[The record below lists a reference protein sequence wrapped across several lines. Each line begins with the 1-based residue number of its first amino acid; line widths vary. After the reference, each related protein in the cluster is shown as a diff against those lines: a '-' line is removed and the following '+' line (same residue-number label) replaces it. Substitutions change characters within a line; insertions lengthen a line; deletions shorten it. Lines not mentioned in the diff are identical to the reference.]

1 MLTLQQLLES
11 DSIATIVAKLNQ
23 NFQSLT
29 LSNGGP
35 QGIIGRQGIPG
46 LPGRVGPHG
55 PTGPQGPTGTIAG
68 IIPFSAIPGTG
79 TTAGPDPSVD
89 SGPNYGK
96 VGPWPQ
102 SSWQW
107 LKYYHSN
114 GVTIYGVPHVGGQTP
129 RPNDIYIDHANNG
142 YWKFLNQPDEP
153 GAHNEL
159 AAPPYTNQGAY
170 SAAGIGVGTYPN
182 LGVGLGW
189 VGSGWYYYPTGDAGT
204 ANLTTVWL
212 QDTSTYL
219 LSNMGA
225 TGQTGP
231 YGKGAYE
238 NTGELE
244 IPNARLITKY
254 GTVWITSGN
263 DATDTNVSYA
273 DKDTSTIGLW
283 GAGSGNARSQPAR
296 NNSGI
301 DRLLFKMSLD
311 GLPYLSN
318 IEARGIV
325 TGGQMSGY
333 PDTVY
338 PQKWIQDTPLPDPR
352 IGQQMIDTPYWVSP
366 QYGLSLEKYT
376 PLLFLTQRDDTKA
389 VSFGTYGSLG
399 IYMYTDTTSDDE
411 SVPAIPDGLYG
422 AGTTVVNNNVSK
434 TIHLFT
440 SRYSVDPLT
449 MFQDNFSAI
458 TSASTKNYGEM
469 LLDFR
474 RVTASNQYVC
484 SLPTDLKLS
493 SDYISGT
500 TLSTQY
506 YDENNGANV
515 NYKFKTNQ
523 GYISAINGKAV
534 TGASTTA
541 DYWEYGLG
549 GNTLAQYNNGNGG
562 THDTQSGTS
571 GMRTRRSWYGS
582 SVLSTKPSDWNG
594 GTLYGEDNYIRV
606 AGMMER
612 GRRSLF
618 TTALNKTAFLSEL
631 IFYTSG
637 FTKTNASL
645 PLYPGITNDEVNPSL
660 NEHRS
665 LPSLYVSPFTNIGI
679 GTFVGG
685 HLAANDQG
693 PLEPS
698 ARLHVHL
705 KETDTINDPTE
716 TYKILS
722 AGSGNYATLPRKT
735 FAVAAFT
742 GDIDTGITKG
752 NIDILFGSLSS
763 QTNELVNINSALP
776 VNTVKPLTGDKQLRN
791 AIRSEA
797 WSNTNVSTLRLGA
810 QPFAAPNSIG
820 RTAVDAFRNEFQIA
834 LHPLNVS
841 ATDLTSSLT
850 SITGVGIHNMFPR
863 ARVHFFGK
871 NTYNESEYGAQ
882 LWTPGLMSNNI
893 GTSFPY
899 YGANS
904 VNTASANQV
913 IIDYIGDS
921 YKYPVGLY
929 EYQYYVFNIA
939 GSNPV
944 TTGLASPNS
953 AVYPSREI
961 LSPTRFAVPYGA
973 PASINLSYPST
984 NPQVVYNNS
993 YKHGGAENAWW
1004 EPSSFIGFNLYRDL
1018 SNADG
1023 NSTGDNRDNTRWIL
1037 GTQGTDGLNHG
1048 NNGGA
1053 AIISSNTGE
1062 LGIITIPRGR
1072 DGGRAYEEWEQRGLG
1087 TRDVLNQM
1095 KIIFDKNGNIAIGN
1109 AAGWDLDAYPSLTL
1123 NKTTGYLNYV
1133 PFASPLTG
1141 VPASA
1146 LNASTYV
1153 YSLQTSGAR
1162 RYGGVNYT
1170 QIGLPADILTYST
1183 AANVNKNSSSAEYV
1197 RIEVGAEKAWS
1208 RDGRMAQKLGYGYPI
1223 NSTITISGSLI
1234 AKYVR
1239 NNYVTSSANSWVITT
1254 DAEGRIINNQLTF
1267 NITPTS
1273 TPTTPVLTDF
1283 IVIFPHP
1290 TEFNTGGP
1298 LSGISG
1304 APSSFTAPAGAIA
1317 AEWWGM
1323 STDTPVF
1330 GNLTLNS
1337 KAIEAGSNTTGWD
1350 ILFIPTTDTR
1360 GSANVRLNNFVYGEG
1375 FGFSGT
1381 SSQAA
1386 TGVPRPNTEG
1396 DYTKNLVRQKRQES
1410 PKLILS
1416 FLEKT
1421 PNTFEAENRLGAG
1434 TDPYLKVNTVIQS
1447 AQNEAAL
1454 REYWIPKTDN
1464 TGGTFMVFTDHFG
1477 KKEKDSGFD
1486 DESIV
1491 IGQSTPG
1498 NETTRVGLHLEEVV
1512 TQEFLAGYSGTG
1524 VIDVDSSIITE
1535 QSFLISENSRP
1546 VDFYPGYVRYYNR
1559 SYNYLQQEAVF
1570 ANTTYGQLVD
1580 IGPTVVPPAS
1590 GAPTTSTTTGGSTLI
1605 SPNKSTYKIAATQPL
1620 NTAPPLLSGS
1630 SAFSRTIGT
1639 MRPYNC
1645 AKTTAGTNV
1654 LNYLYGFQS
1663 GGTTAAAYTQPALKN
1678 NSFVTNSVT
1687 GDPFL
1692 WSDYTGVI
1700 TIATSGNYE
1709 FKYAFSSASVS
1720 RCDNNTMVCDSGSVR
1735 FQQDEYRDVSLN
1747 LYVNGNYENNVL
1759 IAFSSN
1765 GSTTCPPTGQ
1775 PNIKSPGSGDRT
1787 YTAYLSAG
1795 ATIKLEYDFR
1805 GQARYQCYGVG
1816 GDTCGSN
1823 NSYISNYNHTGNITF
1838 SLKSLD
1844 AECDNTPINGQP
1856 TIAIGGTIAESGWNA
1871 LFQKPEDI
1879 YYSCPAHT
1887 MINVYD
1893 TISANSGTHN
1903 GSIARHLSTGSN
1915 AKYIQFERQP
1925 IAHEYDGVKITIDI
1939 AARTPNDKKRY
1950 TTDNKD
1956 LILRFLQSGYD
1967 LASITSNTGGVPNI
1981 YVNGVTNKDVLYGV
1995 IPGKLTTEGRS
2006 DFVYTGTLN
2015 NVVDGVRTANAIT
2028 GIWVY
2033 DGTVELYM
2041 TKSTWES
2048 GGSGNPYWAL
2058 CGAFFTKGTG
2068 QFTSDNNYATISGEH
2083 WLIDRLQITFEE
2095 LVSNTTA
2102 ATATSTTTTTIP
2114 NSATGAGGGA
2124 NRSSIRRNIDHFYS
2138 IYSPDANYDNGWNT
2152 LDNTENAPVI
2162 DNAASSIRM
2171 KRINS
2176 EFALVDFNITVRV
2189 DNPYLGETA
2198 ADSLIDFGSPRFT
2211 QYLRFTYVPDEAFW
2225 NEDQYRQDIA
2235 QDLFGNGM
2243 WFSNWSSYKNWLSGT
2258 AIVGDDT
2265 LNLQGGANL
2274 GQLGSRKT
2282 YGGDSVGFQPQ
2293 NVSSD
2298 WSPTFNDENVD
2309 RINYRSPF
2317 GRTWNGNILEMLSFQ
2332 NRSVWQE
2339 MAILRGSTNYG
2350 ILSDPLGN
2358 INGNGS
2364 ANAGPGQSV
2373 FSAFGGD
2380 GRMLRLANTVFNL
2393 TGSVSTA
2400 EKPQKQK
2407 AFAGFLGGMHAMWGN
2422 QAFERNTNVQWRM
2435 SPTYNYIADQTVE
2448 TAQDRN
2454 NGFSL
2459 EVQFSKPILHVDTP
2473 LGIGIYGGFDA
2484 DGTNT
2489 VQPYRF
2495 LTVSGQGMVRYAE
2508 TIKDPLPT
2516 VRTYDEY
2523 TKSLY
2528 E

>member
-114 GVTIYGVPHVGGQTP
+114 GVTIDGVPYVGGATP

-153 GAHNEL
+153 GAHDENAL
-159 AAPPYTNQGAY
+159 PPYTQQGAY

-204 ANLTTVWL
+204 ENLTTVWT

-219 LSNMGA
+219 LSDIGA

-231 YGKGAYE
+231 YSAGGYQ
-238 NTGELE
+238 NNGSLE
-244 IPNARLITKY
+244 IPNARLISKY

-263 DATDTNVSYA
+263 DATDDNVSNGE
-273 DKDTSTIGLW
+273 KDTSTIGLW
-283 GAGSGNARSQPAR
+283 GWGSGTNKSQPAR

-318 IEARGIV
+318 IAVRGILANATV
-325 TGGQMSGY
+325 SPY

-338 PQKWIQDTPLPDPR
+338 PQKWDQSTG
-352 IGQQMIDTPYWVSP
+352 IGELMELSPYWVKP
-366 QYGLSLEKYT
+366 QYGLSLDQYT
-376 PLLFLTQRDDTKA
+376 PLLFLTQRDDT
-389 VSFGTYGSLG
+389 VTNPLNGTYGSLG
-399 IYMYTDTTSDDE
+399 IYMYTDTITKDE
-411 SVPAIPDGLYG
+411 TVPTIPDGLYG
-422 AGTTVVNNNVSK
+422 IGSTVVNNNVSK
-434 TIHLFT
+434 TIHLFS
-440 SRYSVDPLT
+440 SRYSVDPIV
-449 MFQDNFSAI
+449 MFQNDFNII
-458 TSASTKNYGEM
+458 TSDSTRNYGEM

-493 SDYISGT
+493 SDYVAGDYPAAGDADVR
-500 TLSTQY
+500 Y

-515 NYKFKTNQ
+515 DYKFKTNQ
-523 GYISAINGKAV
+523 GYISTINGKAV

-549 GNTLAQYNNGNGG
+549 GNTLAQYDNGNGG
-562 THDTQSGTS
+562 THDILSGLN
-571 GMRTRRSWYGS
+571 GMSTRRAWYGS

-594 GTLYGEDNYIRV
+594 TTLPGQDDYIRV

-612 GRRSLF
+612 GRRQAYNLDDSGY
-618 TTALNKTAFLSEL
+618 LNTSFLSEL

-645 PLYPGITNDEVNPSL
+645 PNYPGITNDEVNPSL
-660 NEHRS
+660 NEHKS

-685 HLAANDQG
+685 YLAANDQG
-693 PLEPS
+693 PLEP
-698 ARLHVHL
+698 AGKLHVHL
-705 KETDTINDPTE
+705 KETTGLTDPSQ
-716 TYKILS
+716 TYNVLS
-722 AGSGNYATLPRKT
+722 AGSGNYSTLPNKT
-735 FAVAAFT
+735 YAVAAFT
-742 GDIDTGITKG
+742 GDINQSTKKG
-752 NIDILFGSLSS
+752 NIDILLGALSS
-763 QTNELVNINSALP
+763 QSLDYIAGNEAP
-776 VNTVKPLTGDKQLRN
+776 VNLMRPLGVGNQIRN

-797 WSNTNVSTLRLGA
+797 WSINNVSTLRLGA
-810 QPFAAPNSIG
+810 QPFAAAKSIG
-820 RTAVDAFRNEFQIA
+820 RTTVNAFRNEFQIA
-834 LHPLNVS
+834 LHPLNVN

-882 LWTPGLMSNNI
+882 LWTPGNMSSTI

-939 GSNPV
+939 NSNPT
-944 TTGLASPNS
+944 TTGLTSPNS

-973 PASINLSYPST
+973 PDYVNLAYPST
-984 NPQVVYNNS
+984 GPQTVYNNS
-993 YKHGGAENAWW
+993 YKHGGTQNAWW

-1023 NSTGDNRDNTRWIL
+1023 NTAGDNRDTTRWIL
-1037 GTQGTDGLNHG
+1037 GTQGTDGLSHG

-1053 AIISSNTGE
+1053 GIISSNTGE

-1109 AAGWDLDAYPSLTL
+1109 AAGWDLDAYPSTVM
-1123 NKTTGYLNYV
+1123 NQSTGYLNYV
-1133 PFASPLTG
+1133 PNVSPLTG

-1146 LNASTYV
+1146 LNASNYV
-1153 YSLQTSGAR
+1153 YTLQTSGGR

-1170 QIGLPADILTYST
+1170 GISLPADTLAFST
-1183 AANVNKNSSSAEYV
+1183 ASQVNVNATLPEYI
-1197 RIEVGAEKAWS
+1197 RLEIGAEKAWS
-1208 RDGRMAQKLGYGYPI
+1208 RDGRMAQKLGYGYPA
-1223 NSTITISGSLI
+1223 NATLI
-1234 AKYVR
+1234 IPTAKIANYVR
-1239 NNYVTSSANSWVITT
+1239 NSVSTATLTTWTLTT
-1254 DAEGRIINNQLTF
+1254 DSEGRIVNNLLNF
-1267 NITPTS
+1267 SITPVATS
-1273 TPTTPVLTDF
+1273 GYPAPTAADF

-1290 TEFNTGGP
+1290 TEFNTGGN
-1298 LSGISG
+1298 LSTISG
-1304 APSSFTAPAGAIA
+1304 VPVGYIAPAGAIA
-1317 AEWWGM
+1317 GEWWGL
-1323 STDTPVF
+1323 STDSPTF
-1330 GNLTLNS
+1330 NNATL
-1337 KAIEAGSNTTGWD
+1337 IPTRITAGSNTTGWNFS
-1350 ILFIPTTDTR
+1350 FIPTTDVK

-1381 SSQAA
+1381 SSQAGGS
-1386 TGVPRPNTEG
+1386 TPDRNIEG

-1421 PNTFEAENRLGAG
+1421 PNTFEAANRLGAG

-1486 DESIV
+1486 DESIK
-1491 IGQSTPG
+1491 IGTSTPG
-1498 NETTRVGLHLEEVV
+1498 VEATRVGLHLEEVV
-1512 TQEFLAGYSGTG
+1512 TQEFLAGYEGSGVTN
-1524 VIDVDSSIITE
+1524 IDQSIINE
-1535 QSFLISENSRP
+1535 QNFLIRNTDVSPNRP
-1546 VDFYPGYVRYYNR
+1546 INFFPGYVRYYNK
-1559 SYNYLQQEAVF
+1559 SYNYLDQAAVF
-1570 ANTTYGQLVD
+1570 ATTTYGQLVD
-1580 IGPTVVPPAS
+1580 VGPTLTTNNS
-1590 GAPTTSTTTGGSTLI
+1590 SSFTSTTTGSEPVTPNISSYRITSLANQAVVPPVATVTLSSSGYSTPGIKTYHCERPGDNEVWLYQGVI
-1605 SPNKSTYKIAATQPL
+1605 NSNAGVATAPIATFTSTANSPGYGVSVSKTGTTNANGLVATIAGNYKITFSTTTFGTATSGYGTFFIAGYCDGWTQSGVSTIYTNTRWAKNGSIQGNIPASGEISVVLAA
-1620 NTAPPLLSGS
+1620 GD
-1630 SAFSRTIGT
+1630 TISLITEWGGRQLMIDT
-1639 MRPYNC
+1639 NC
-1645 AKTTAGTNV
+1645 S
-1654 LNYLYGFQS
+1654 QS
-1663 GGTTAAAYTQPALKN
+1663 CGGTTGSTHAYFN
-1678 NSFVTNSVT
+1678 NSPSLTV
-1687 GDPFL
+1687 
-1692 WSDYTGVI
+1692 
-1700 TIATSGNYE
+1700 SGNV
-1709 FKYAFSSASVS
+1709 K
-1720 RCDNNTMVCDSGSVR
+1720 
-1735 FQQDEYRDVSLN
+1735 
-1747 LYVNGNYENNVL
+1747 LYY
-1759 IAFSSN
+1759 
-1765 GSTTCPPTGQ
+1765 
-1775 PNIKSPGSGDRT
+1775 
-1787 YTAYLSAG
+1787 
-1795 ATIKLEYDFR
+1795 
-1805 GQARYQCYGVG
+1805 
-1816 GDTCGSN
+1816 
-1823 NSYISNYNHTGNITF
+1823 
-1838 SLKSLD
+1838 LD
-1844 AECDNTPINGQP
+1844 APCSQDPADDSMVKISVGKVTSFDPSFNE
-1856 TIAIGGTIAESGWNA
+1856 IGNH
-1871 LFQKPEDI
+1871 LFQKPI
-1879 YYSCPAHT
+1879 GTSYPCPVHT
-1887 MINVYD
+1887 MLNVYD
-1893 TISANSGTHN
+1893 TVTANSGTHN
-1903 GSIARHLSTGSN
+1903 GSLANHYTAGDNNNYILFQPN
-1915 AKYIQFERQP
+1915 AIDH
-1925 IAHEYDGVKITIDI
+1925 AYDGVKITINF
-1939 AARTPNDKKRY
+1939 AGRTPDNNARY
-1950 TTDNKD
+1950 TSLNKD
-1956 LILRFLQSGYD
+1956 LILRFLYGSYD
-1967 LASITSNTGGVPNI
+1967 DAAMGGASLNMYI
-1981 YVNGVTNKDVLYGV
+1981 NGNQKDVVYGI
-1995 IPGKLTTEGRS
+1995 IPGKPTVSGKYE
-2006 DFVYTGTLN
+2006 
-2015 NVVDGVRTANAIT
+2015 
-2028 GIWVY
+2028 Y
-2033 DGTVELYM
+2033 DGTCELYM
-2041 TKSTWES
+2041 TKALWES
-2048 GGSGNPYWAL
+2048 QPYWAL
-2058 CGAFFTKGTG
+2058 CGALFGVNAGT
-2068 QFTSDNNYATISGEH
+2068 TSPSSFNIATAFPDNLAWE
-2083 WLIDRLQITFEE
+2083 IDRLSITFEE
-2095 LVSNTTA
+2095 LISETTAASTENTTITEPVNTTA
-2102 ATATSTTTTTIP
+2102 TS
-2114 NSATGAGGGA
+2114 A

-2138 IYSPDANYDNGWNT
+2138 IYSPTNNYDNGWNT
-2152 LDNTENAPVI
+2152 VGNTENAPVI
-2162 DNAASSIRM
+2162 NNSASSIRM

-2189 DNPYLGETA
+2189 DNPYVGGNA
-2198 ADSLIDFGSPRFT
+2198 AEGLIDFGSPRFT

-2225 NEDQYRQDIA
+2225 AEDQYRQDVA

-2243 WFSNWSSYKNWLSGT
+2243 WFSNWSSYKNWLPGT
-2258 AIVGDDT
+2258 AIIGDDV
-2265 LNLQGGANL
+2265 LNTSGSNGGAL
-2274 GQLGSRKT
+2274 GGRKT
-2282 YGGDSVGFQPQ
+2282 YGGGSVGFQPR

-2298 WSPTFNDENVD
+2298 WSPTFNDENENS
-2309 RINYRSPF
+2309 INYNRPY
-2317 GRTWNGNILEMLSFQ
+2317 GRTWNGNILEMLAFQ
-2332 NRSVWQE
+2332 NSTTWQE
-2339 MAILRGSTNYG
+2339 MAILRGSSNYG

-2358 INGNGS
+2358 INGTS
-2364 ANAGPGQSV
+2364 LANAGPGQAV
-2373 FSAFGGD
+2373 FSAFGND

-2393 TGSVSTA
+2393 TRSTSSL
-2400 EKPQKQK
+2400 EEPQKQK

-2422 QAFERNTNVQWRM
+2422 QAFERNSNTQWRM
-2435 SPTYNYIADQTVE
+2435 SPTYNYITDQTVE
-2448 TAQDRN
+2448 TGQDAN

-2473 LGIGIYGGFDA
+2473 LGAGIYGGTSA
-2484 DGTNT
+2484 TVT

-2495 LTVSGQGMVRYAE
+2495 LTVSGQGIVRYAQ
-2508 TIKDPLPT
+2508 TVKNSLPT
-2516 VRTYDEY
+2516 PYYPGKPNDNEENG
-2523 TKSLY
+2523 SGIGFDIDFA
-2528 E
+2528 